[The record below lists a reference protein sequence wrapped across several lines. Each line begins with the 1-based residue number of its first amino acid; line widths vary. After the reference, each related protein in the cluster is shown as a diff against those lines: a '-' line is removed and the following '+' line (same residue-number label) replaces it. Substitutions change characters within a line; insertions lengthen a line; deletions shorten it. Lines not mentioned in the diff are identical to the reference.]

1 MLRTRQWLGY
11 LGLIPFVA
19 SATAVFFSVSFNA
32 LTDTSALS
40 IFTAYSVVI
49 ASFLAGSL
57 WFGQPRSAS
66 SQHQPSRE
74 QEVKLNRQIV
84 ASNVFALFAFAAMLM
99 PELPALVILFLVF
112 IGVYYLDYQ
121 QVKVARVNDELTELQ
136 SSYFRLRTH
145 LTAVVCSLHLLVI
158 AKLVA

>member
-1 MLRTRQWLGY
+1 M
-11 LGLIPFVA
+11 
-19 SATAVFFSVSFNA
+19 
-32 LTDTSALS
+32 
-40 IFTAYSVVI
+40 I

-74 QEVKLNRQIV
+74 QQAKLNIQIV

-99 PELPALVILFLVF
+99 PELPALVILFVVF

-121 QVKVARVNDELTELQ
+121 QVKVARVKGELTELQ

-158 AKLVA
+158 AKLVAWL